1 MDYSQRA
8 GGTHPLSGRLWRR
21 GSGALPALPAP
32 LLLRPRFWVFQCP
45 GRDAVAA
52 AAPPPDCKPHSA
64 SAPPTSCPLP
74 TVAALGAEAG
84 SAYSGRQTLGG
95 KQTQPRPG
103 GVLQLGSPAGV
114 SLLLPSDWS
123 HLCCLNAAGPR
134 TPGSSGSTPRSTVCG
149 SRGVWASSGGVWVKQ
164 VRTEVSRETKEALR
178 VAGCEDEAR
187 CTLVGP
193 WRAASTET
201 GHGTSACH
209 ATFEKPPSSWAWR
222 MASQGKPQLG
232 VTCLKIDKKAACP

>member
-1 MDYSQRA
+1 MPRLPCQPRCSCA
-8 GGTHPLSGRLWRR
+8 PVSGSSSAR
-21 GSGALPALPAP
+21 GVMRWQ
-32 LLLRPRFWVFQCP
+32 LL
-45 GRDAVAA
+45 
-52 AAPPPDCKPHSA
+52 
-64 SAPPTSCPLP
+64 PLP
-74 TVAALGAEAG
+74 QTASHTQPLPHPPAVPSPPWLLWGQRQALLTVAVR
-84 SAYSGRQTLGG
+84 RQTLGG